1 MTIANARSLVRPIV
15 TLLLVCGLLYGF
27 IDGKVESN
35 AFVPICAGVIA
46 FWFGSRQ
53 AGKE

>member
-1 MTIANARSLVRPIV
+1 MTVSNARSLVRPLV
-15 TLLLVCGLLYGF
+15 TVSLVLALIYGF
-27 IDGKVESN
+27 IAGTVEAT
-35 AFVPICAGVIA
+35 AFVPICAGVIS

>member
-15 TLLLVCGLLYGF
+15 TLSLVAALIFGF
-27 IDGKVESN
+27 VIGKVEAN
-35 AFVPICAGVIA
+35 AFVPICAGVIS

-53 AGKE
+53 AGKD

>member
-1 MTIANARSLVRPIV
+1 MTISNLRSLVRPIV
-15 TLLLVCGLLYGF
+15 TLLLVIALIYGF
-27 IDGKVESN
+27 VVGKVEAN

-53 AGKE
+53 QGRD